1 MLQTT
6 RSYTCERN
14 YSTAKWLYNKKS
26 MDPFKLEYSKKDIE
40 RGKNLKKIQRKADK
54 ARSNSRRGS
63 SNDMLS
69 SGYNTKTSLP
79 KQFDKL

>member
-1 MLQTT
+1 
-6 RSYTCERN
+6 
-14 YSTAKWLYNKKS
+14 
-26 MDPFKLEYSKKDIE
+26 MDPFKPEYSKKDIE

-79 KQFDKL
+79 K